1 MTENKETSQQ
11 TLLAWA
17 PHIAVFG
24 GLFMMWIDPGP
35 KGLLL
40 MYAGFLV
47 YGILGTWTSI
57 SRKYYQGISMKL
69 MKLLVQVT
77 ISIMAILPLISEFNS
92 FIWILVL
99 IVMDTM
105 VFTSARIEPDPAN

>member
-1 MTENKETSQQ
+1 MSESKETPVQIF
-11 TLLAWA
+11 LAWA

-35 KGLLL
+35 SGLLL
-40 MYAGFLV
+40 MYAGFLL
-47 YGILGTWTSI
+47 YGTLGAWTSM

-69 MKLLVQVT
+69 IKLLVQIT
-77 ISIMAILPLISEFNS
+77 ISLMAILPLVSEFNS

-105 VFTSARIEPDPAN
+105 IFTSARIEPDPAN